1 MDCEI
6 YCAEINLTALM
17 ALRLPEPTYTPLP
30 KYPSVTR
37 DLAVVCDEATTV
49 AEVEEV
55 IEKASG
61 KLLRNIRLFDIYRG
75 VGIPEGKKSMAFN
88 LVFTPTDHEFT
99 SDEIDK
105 YVQKILKKLSFMYGI
120 ELR

>member
-1 MDCEI
+1 MTCGELSEAI
-6 YCAEINLTALM
+6 QSSCKYLT
-17 ALRLPEPTYTPLP
+17 
-30 KYPSVTR
+30 
-37 DLAVVCDEATTV
+37 
-49 AEVEEV
+49 EV
-55 IEKASG
+55 K
-61 KLLRNIRLFDIYRG
+61 LFDVYRSEAIG
-75 VGIPEGKKSMAFN
+75 AGKKSMAFN